1 MQEKTLLCAFGT
13 LKRGFHN
20 HRLIEGSQLIGT
32 GRTKDKY
39 LLTTIDRTPLETVNK
54 DGALIQTFQKHH
66 INITPFPYVME
77 NTSHY
82 FVEIE
87 LYLVTRNTLEMCD
100 RLESIP
106 YLYKRKTVDILVN
119 GKDYQGEMYFYNEEF
134 LKINGREPFY

>member
-20 HRLIEGSQLIGT
+20 HSLIEGSQLIGT

-39 LLTTIDRTPLETVNK
+39 LMTAVDKTPLETVNK
-54 DGALIQTFQKHH
+54 DGSLIQTFQKNHLK
-66 INITPFPYVME
+66 ITPFPYVLDKA
-77 NTSHY
+77 NHY

-87 LYLVTRNTLEMCD
+87 LFLITLKTLQLCD

-106 YLYKRKTVDILVN
+106 YLYYRKAIEVVVN
-119 GKDYQGEMYFYNEEF
+119 KKLYQAEMYFYNEAF
-134 LKINGREPFY
+134 